1 MSQERELLDQAVARL
16 EQITTQLR
24 DGVGDPDEARR
35 LADAALEHS
44 AEISERLP
52 RVIREIEDAAQGR
65 TPGG

>member
-1 MSQERELLDQAVARL
+1 MSRERELLEQAVVSL
-16 EQITTQLR
+16 EELTAELQ
-24 DGVGDPDEARR
+24 VGIADAEVAKD
-35 LADAALEHS
+35 LADRALALS

>member
-1 MSQERELLDQAVARL
+1 MSQERELLDAAVSRL
-16 EQITTQLR
+16 EEVTAQLR
-24 DGVGDPDEARR
+24 QGAADPEAASR
-35 LADAALEHS
+35 LADRALELS